1 MTVRGPMVRIALLE
15 DTDRSKT
22 RRRTTF
28 GRARTEFAP
37 FGMRAS
43 YDAKHRVDRRSYIQ
57 VLLPI
62 DFTFGKGGTV
72 MGWEIGL
79 KEGRFRL
86 VQWMPQSNI

>member
-22 RRRTTF
+22 RR
-28 GRARTEFAP
+28 FASYDLQSTRR
-37 FGMRAS
+37 FAS
-43 YDAKHRVDRRSYIQ
+43 YDALRRVGQRPYIQ

-79 KEGRFRL
+79 QEGRFRL

>member
-15 DTDRSKT
+15 DTDR
-22 RRRTTF
+22 F
-28 GRARTEFAP
+28 GRRP
-37 FGMRAS
+37 
-43 YDAKHRVDRRSYIQ
+43 YIQ

-79 KEGRFRL
+79 QEGRFRL

>member
-15 DTDRSKT
+15 DDLR
-22 RRRTTF
+22 
-28 GRARTEFAP
+28 
-37 FGMRAS
+37 
-43 YDAKHRVDRRSYIQ
+43 YIQ

-62 DFTFGKGGTV
+62 DFTFGKGGAV

>member
-15 DTDRSKT
+15 DTDR
-22 RRRTTF
+22 F
-28 GRARTEFAP
+28 GQRP
-37 FGMRAS
+37 
-43 YDAKHRVDRRSYIQ
+43 YIQ

-79 KEGRFRL
+79 QEGRFRL

>member
-43 YDAKHRVDRRSYIQ
+43 YDAKHRVDRRSYDAKHR
-57 VLLPI
+57 V
-62 DFTFGKGGTV
+62 D
-72 MGWEIGL
+72 
-79 KEGRFRL
+79 RR
-86 VQWMPQSNI
+86 SYAYYN